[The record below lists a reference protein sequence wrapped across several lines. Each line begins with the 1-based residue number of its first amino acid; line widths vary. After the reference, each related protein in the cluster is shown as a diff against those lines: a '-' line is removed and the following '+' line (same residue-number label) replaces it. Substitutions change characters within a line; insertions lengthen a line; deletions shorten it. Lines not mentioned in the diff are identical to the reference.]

1 MCAPILGKR
10 QQDRYLISRKL
21 IYILRNQVE
30 LRPDILRP
38 LKALSAIHLAAIL
51 ILENEYGHGIL
62 RGIGEFAR
70 LPSLTQV
77 HVLKFSKT
85 DRFDEAFLHGLDVD
99 GLIVKVSHPDE
110 EEMLLRLGMPVVN
123 ISGQVRTP
131 RLMTVMSDDRL
142 VGKLAAQYFLRR
154 RLRHLAYCGGILHRS
169 SIERRDGFVEGAE
182 GRAGRIHVHVVPAP
196 AEMKL
201 QPERMRRLLG
211 DWLARLPKPVGI
223 FAFSDFVAYEI
234 AMAVEEAGLRC
245 PEDVA
250 ILGVGNDVTHL
261 GLSAIEISSIELN
274 TRQIGWMAA
283 EQVTGMI
290 TGARKSAAEPA
301 PLLIKPLKIVTRRST
316 DRYAVQD
323 ETVSQALDFIRENAG
338 NTIYVDDVVRAV
350 ATSRRT
356 LEMRFRNTLG
366 TSIYQIV
373 QRTHVDRAA
382 ELLARPDLT
391 LEEVAYLSGHE
402 NARHLCLAFRRLMK
416 TTPASHRR
424 ALASF
429 TA

>member
-1 MCAPILGKR
+1 M
-10 QQDRYLISRKL
+10 
-21 IYILRNQVE
+21 
-30 LRPDILRP
+30 
-38 LKALSAIHLAAIL
+38 KALSAIHLAAIL

-70 LPSLTQV
+70 RPSSTQV

-85 DRFDEAFLHGLDVD
+85 DRFEEAFLRGLNVD

-110 EEMLLRLGMPVVN
+110 EEMLLGLGIPVVN
-123 ISGQVRTP
+123 ISGQVRTS
-131 RLMTVMSDDRL
+131 RLLTVVSDDRL

-154 RLRHLAYCGGILHRS
+154 RLRHLAYCGSILHRS

-182 GRAGRIHVHVVPAP
+182 GRAGRIHVHVMPAE
-196 AEMKL
+196 EMKL
-201 QPERMRRLLG
+201 QPERTRRLLG
-211 DWLARLPKPVGI
+211 DWLTRLPKPIGI

-234 AMAVEEAGLRC
+234 AMAVEGAGLRC

-274 TRQIGWMAA
+274 TRQIGWVAA
-283 EQVTGMI
+283 EQVAGMI
-290 TGARKSAAEPA
+290 AGSRKSVAEPS
-301 PLLIKPLKIVTRRST
+301 PILIKPLKIVTRRST

-338 NTIYVDDVVRAV
+338 NTIYVDDVARAA

-356 LEMRFRNTLG
+356 LEMRFRSVLG
-366 TSIYQIV
+366 TSIYQVV

-402 NARHLCLAFRRLMK
+402 NARHLCLAFRKLMK
-416 TTPASHRR
+416 TTPARHRR
-424 ALASF
+424 ALNQLGPDLSEGPS
-429 TA
+429 T

>member
-1 MCAPILGKR
+1 M
-10 QQDRYLISRKL
+10 
-21 IYILRNQVE
+21 
-30 LRPDILRP
+30 
-38 LKALSAIHLAAIL
+38 KALPTIHLAAVL
-51 ILENEYGHGIL
+51 ILENEFGHGIL

-70 LPSLTQV
+70 RPSPTQV

-85 DRFDEAFLHGLDVD
+85 DQFGEDFLRGLNVD

-110 EEMLLRLGMPVVN
+110 EELLLGLGIPVVN
-123 ISGQVRTP
+123 ISGQVRTA
-131 RLMTVMSDDRL
+131 RLLTVMSDDRL

-154 RLRHLAYCGGILHRS
+154 QLRHLAYCGSILHRS

-182 GRAGRIHVHVVPAP
+182 GRAGRIHVHVVPAA

-201 QPERMRRLLG
+201 QPERTRRLLG
-211 DWLARLPKPVGI
+211 DWLARLPRPVGI

-234 AMAVEEAGLRC
+234 AVAVEEAGLKC

-261 GLSAIEISSIELN
+261 GLSTIEISSIELN
-274 TRQIGWMAA
+274 TRQIGWVAA
-283 EQVTGMI
+283 EQVVGMI
-290 TGARKSAAEPA
+290 AGAGKSAAA
-301 PLLIKPLKIVTRRST
+301 RSPLLVKPLRIVTRRST

-323 ETVSQALDFIRENAG
+323 ENVSQALEFIRENAG
-338 NTIYVDDVVRAV
+338 NTIYVDDVVRAA

-356 LEMRFRNTLG
+356 LEMRFRSVLG
-366 TSIYQIV
+366 SSIYQVV

-382 ELLARPDLT
+382 ELLARPDLK

-402 NARHLCLAFRRLMK
+402 NARHLCLAFRRLMM
-416 TTPASHRR
+416 TTPASYRR
-424 ALASF
+424 TLSQLGSIGSGDRPA
-429 TA
+429 